1 LKHSKIFIA
10 GHTGLVGQAFVR
22 KFQSDG
28 NSTLLLRTHGGLDL
42 ANQAAVSDFFSK
54 ERPGLVILA
63 AAKVGGILAN
73 STYPAE
79 FIYENLMIQS
89 NDIHQSY
96 LHGVKELVYLGSTCA
111 YLKNTLQPMKE
122 DSTIMPTNLYG
133 IHDNYHPENSHV
145 IPGMMRRIHEAKMA
159 DLPEVEIWGSGLP
172 KREFLFVDDL
182 VEACLFLLDYDK
194 YYSAVNIGS
203 QEEVSIRELAIMIN
217 EVVGYKGRLAFDT
230 SKPDGMPL
238 KKVDTSKMD
247 ALGWKARTPL
257 REGLQEVYCWFLT
270 NNISKNNNS

>member
-1 LKHSKIFIA
+1 MKHSKIFIA

-89 NDIHQSY
+89 NVIHQSY
-96 LHGVKELVYLGSTCA
+96 LYVVKKLVYLESICA
-111 YLKNTLQPMKE
+111 YRKN
-122 DSTIMPTNLYG
+122 
-133 IHDNYHPENSHV
+133 
-145 IPGMMRRIHEAKMA
+145 
-159 DLPEVEIWGSGLP
+159 
-172 KREFLFVDDL
+172 
-182 VEACLFLLDYDK
+182 
-194 YYSAVNIGS
+194 
-203 QEEVSIRELAIMIN
+203 
-217 EVVGYKGRLAFDT
+217 
-230 SKPDGMPL
+230 
-238 KKVDTSKMD
+238 
-247 ALGWKARTPL
+247 ALH
-257 REGLQEVYCWFLT
+257 
-270 NNISKNNNS
+270 S